1 VEKAADNLVDSYFAE
16 MERIRERV
24 EKGLHVLTSP
34 LDTATGL
41 SEKETVLEIDKLKL
55 YHYKPLVKN
64 LYSPPVLGIYALVN
78 KQYMLDLQPD
88 RSLVRH
94 LLENGLD
101 VYLIDWGYPSRSDR
115 FLTLE
120 DYIDGYIDDV
130 VDFVC
135 KRHGVDKL
143 TILSICQGGTL
154 SLIYSALY
162 TEKVKNLITMVT
174 PLDFDTDTG
183 LLNVWSRYFDIDQL
197 VDTYGIVPG
206 DFMNIGFLLLNPFR
220 LMFDKYMTF
229 LDHLDD
235 KDFISNFIRMEKWIF
250 DSPDQAGET
259 YRRFLKEFYQEN
271 RLIKGEFELGGRKVD
286 LKNVTIPILNVYAEF
301 DNLVPPASSE
311 GITDAVGSKDKQSYS
326 FKTGH
331 IGMFVSSRSRKEIC
345 PTISKW
351 IQERSTPPGNESTGK
366 AGSRKRKSRGKK

>member
-1 VEKAADNLVDSYFAE
+1 MDSYLAE
-16 MERIRERV
+16 MERVRERV
-24 EKGLHVLTSP
+24 EKGLRVLTSP
-34 LDTATGL
+34 LDTSTGP
-41 SEKETVLEIDKLKL
+41 SEKETVLEIDKLKV

-94 LLENGLD
+94 LLESGLD
-101 VYLIDWGYPSRSDR
+101 VYLVDWGYPSRGDR

-120 DYIDGYIDDV
+120 DYIDGYINDV
-130 VDFVC
+130 VDFVRE
-135 KRHGVDKL
+135 RHGVDKL
-143 TILSICQGGTL
+143 TLLSICQGGTL

-162 TEKVKNLITMVT
+162 TEKVKNLVTMVT

-183 LLNVWSRYFDIDQL
+183 LLNVWSRFFDIDQL
-197 VDTYGIVPG
+197 VETYGIIPG

-250 DSPDQAGET
+250 DSPDQAGEA

-271 RLIKGEFELGGRKVD
+271 SLIKGEFELGGRKVD
-286 LKNVTIPILNVYAEF
+286 LKKVTMPILNVYAEF

-311 GITDAVGSKDKQSYS
+311 GITEAVGSKDKQSYS

-351 IQERSTPPGNESTGK
+351 IQERSTPPVKKSTGK
-366 AGSRKRKSRGKK
+366 AGPRKRKTRGKK

>member
-1 VEKAADNLVDSYFAE
+1 MEKAADNLVDSFLAE
-16 MERIRERV
+16 MERVRERV
-24 EKGLHVLTSP
+24 EKGLRVLTSP
-34 LDTATGL
+34 LDTETGL

-64 LYSPPVLGIYALVN
+64 LYSPPVLGIYALIN

-135 KRHGVDKL
+135 QRHGIDKL

-154 SLIYSALY
+154 SLIYSSLY
-162 TEKVKNLITMVT
+162 PQKVKNLVTMVT
-174 PLDFDTDTG
+174 PMDFDTDTG
-183 LLNVWSRYFDIDQL
+183 LLNVWSRYFDIDKL

-271 RLIKGEFELGGRKVD
+271 RLVKGEFELGGRKVN
-286 LKNVTIPILNVYAEF
+286 LKNVTMPILNVYAQF

-311 GITDAVGSKDKQSYS
+311 GITDAVGSKDKQFYS

-351 IQERSTPPGNESTGK
+351 IQERSTPPGKKSTGK
-366 AGSRKRKSRGKK
+366 TGSKKRKSRGKK